1 MLDGVRSSRLGIL
14 AKLPVMKDRRDFLAA
29 TGAAA
34 LAAAAT
40 ASESQTKPRV
50 RPTPTPAPSP
60 VPTPLPTIKP
70 PRLKPGD
77 TLGLIHPASATFQRM
92 DIEITV
98 DSLKALGFNV
108 KVGKHAFDR
117 HGYLAG
123 KDVDRAADINTFFA
137 DPDVQ
142 GICAVRGGWGAARTL
157 PHLDF
162 DVIRKNPKV
171 LFGYSDITALH
182 MALPAKTGL
191 VTFHAP
197 TGFSAW
203 TEFSASWFKR
213 VLVDGEAAQYV
224 NEPDFRGRIAPVG
237 YRTQMFVPGK
247 AQGALIG
254 GNLTVLAHLVGTPYL
269 PDFTG
274 KILFLEDVH
283 EAVYRIDRMLTHL
296 KLAGHLSK
304 IKGFI
309 WGQCTDCDPD
319 SGSGYGSLTMEE
331 ILDDHIKPLGVPTY
345 RGAMIGHVDK
355 QFTVPEGIPAE
366 MDADAG
372 TFRLLE
378 PAVA

>member
-1 MLDGVRSSRLGIL
+1 
-14 AKLPVMKDRRDFLAA
+14 MKHRREFLAA
-29 TGAAA
+29 SGVAAA
-34 LAAAAT
+34 GAT
-40 ASESQTKPRV
+40 FVATTSEAQRRPGAPA
-50 RPTPTPAPSP
+50 PTPTPAP
-60 VPTPLPTIKP
+60 VATPPPLVKP
-70 PRLKPGD
+70 PRLKAGD

-92 DIEITV
+92 DLEITI

-123 KDVDRAADINTFFA
+123 KDVDRAADINAFFA
-137 DPDVQ
+137 DPSVQ

-157 PHLDF
+157 PFLDF
-162 DVIRKNPKV
+162 ETIRKNPKV

-203 TEFSASWFKR
+203 TEFSASWFRR
-213 VLVDGEAAQYV
+213 VLMEGEAATYV
-224 NEPDFRGRIAPVG
+224 NEPDYRGRIAPVG
-237 YRTQMFVPGK
+237 FRTQTFVSGK
-247 AQGALIG
+247 ATGALVG

-274 KILFLEDVH
+274 KILFLEDVQ
-283 EAVYRIDRMLTHL
+283 EAVYRVDRMLTHL

-304 IKGFI
+304 LAGFI

-319 SGSGYGSLTMEE
+319 SGGGYGSLTMEE
-331 ILDDHIKPLGVPTY
+331 VLDDHIKPLGIPTY

-355 QFTVPEGIPAE
+355 QFSVPEGIPAE

-378 PAVA
+378 PAVV

>member
-1 MLDGVRSSRLGIL
+1 MSAPHRRS
-14 AKLPVMKDRRDFLAA
+14 FLAA
-29 TGAAA
+29 AGLSALPIGAAA
-34 LAAAAT
+34 QVRDHAAG
-40 ASESQTKPRV
+40 
-50 RPTPTPAPSP
+50 
-60 VPTPLPTIKP
+60 PLRAKTLRP

-77 TLGLIHPASATFQRM
+77 TLGLIHPSSATFLRM
-92 DIEITV
+92 DLEIAI
-98 DSLKALGFNV
+98 DNLKALGFPA
-108 KVGKHAFDR
+108 KVGAHALDR

-123 KDVDRAADINTFFA
+123 KDEDRAADINAFFA
-137 DPDVQ
+137 DPEVR

-157 PHLDF
+157 PHLDYPL
-162 DVIRKNPKV
+162 IAKNPKA

-182 MALPAKTGL
+182 MALSAKAGL

-203 TEFSASWFKR
+203 NEWSAAWFKR
-213 VLVDGEAAQYV
+213 VVVEGETVQYV

-237 YRTQMFVPGK
+237 NRTQTVTKGVASGP
-247 AQGALIG
+247 LVG

-283 EAVYRIDRMLTHL
+283 EAVYRVDRMLTHL
-296 KLAGHLSK
+296 KLAGLLAK

-319 SGSGYGSLTMEE
+319 SGGFGSLTIEE
-331 ILDDHIKPLGVPTY
+331 VLDDHVKPLGVPAY
-345 RGAMIGHVDK
+345 RGAMIGHIEK
-355 QFTVPEGIPAE
+355 QFTVPQLVNAE
-366 MDADAG
+366 MDADNG

-378 PAVA
+378 AAVS